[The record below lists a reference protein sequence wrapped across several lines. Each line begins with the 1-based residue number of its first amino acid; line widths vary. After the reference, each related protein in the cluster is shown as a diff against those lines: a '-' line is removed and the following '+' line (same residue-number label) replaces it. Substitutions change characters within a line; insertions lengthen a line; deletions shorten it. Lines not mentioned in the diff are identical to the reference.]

1 MRQVTVKSKTPAPK
15 APPKAAVAAKP
26 AQTPALSSS
35 TEEGV
40 PQSVEDVLLGSRAQ
54 LEDALKK
61 VPADQLG
68 AAKKEADKLLAGDLS
83 WADLSKYT
91 PERLMQIAELG
102 FNQFKIGQYD
112 SSERLFKGLTVIDP
126 DNYYF
131 HQMLGATFQRKD
143 KYPEAILE
151 YSVAADLNPN
161 DLVSITNRGEV
172 YFKLGIF
179 EMAGLDFEKAIALD
193 PKGEDKWAN
202 RARMLR
208 EQIKLMRQQKK
219 K

>member
-1 MRQVTVKSKTPAPK
+1 MSVKSKTPAPK
-15 APPKAAVAAKP
+15 TPPKPAVDAS
-26 AQTPALSSS
+26 TP
-35 TEEGV
+35 EEGSPRPV
-40 PQSVEDVLLGSRAQ
+40 SEVFDAAIPQ
-54 LEDALKK
+54 LEAALKQ
-61 VPADQLG
+61 VPPDQLG

-102 FNQFKIGQYD
+102 FNQFRIGQYD
-112 SSERLFKGLTVIDP
+112 SAERLFKGLTVIDP

-131 HQMLGATFQRKD
+131 HQMLGATFQRKE
-143 KYPEAILE
+143 KYPEAIIE
-151 YSVAADLNPN
+151 YSVASDLNPS

-179 EMAGLDFEKAIALD
+179 EMATIDFDRAILLD
-193 PKGEDKWAN
+193 PKNEDKWAN

-208 EQIKLMRQQKK
+208 EQIRLMKQQKK

>member
-1 MRQVTVKSKTPAPK
+1 MIIIGGYEVRQVAVKSKTPPEKSAPK
-15 APPKAAVAAKP
+15 PASAP
-26 AQTPALSSS
+26 
-35 TEEGV
+35 EEGQ
-40 PQSVEDVLLGSRAQ
+40 PQSVEDVYDAAIPK
-54 LEDALKK
+54 LEEVLKK
-61 VPADQLG
+61 VSPEQLG
-68 AAKKEADKLLAGDLS
+68 AAKKETDKLLAGDLS

-112 SSERLFKGLTVIDP
+112 SAERLFKGLTVIDP

-131 HQMLGATFQRKD
+131 HQMLGATFQRKE

-151 YSVAADLNPN
+151 YSVAVDLNAK

-179 EMAGLDFEKAIALD
+179 EMATPDFEKAIGLD
-193 PKGEDKWAN
+193 PKSEDKWAN

-208 EQIKLMRQQKK
+208 EQIKLMKQQKK